1 MVAVRY
7 KLFSEYEWLKTLNST
22 EIVKQLLIIIFFG
35 VNTSNA
41 VGK

>member
-7 KLFSEYEWLKTLNST
+7 KLLSEYEWLKTLNST